1 VNRVSLLAPLVAT
14 LACGSNPSVI
24 PAGDFSG
31 PTGLAIAPVIDR
43 DLLFVANQ
51 GSNELRAIML
61 CTAPAGA
68 PTTCPDRE
76 DQQLLPAPIRLVSG
90 SIAAGKRPLRLA
102 GARLSAGGVPHGA
115 VLVAGL
121 DTDPKASPP
130 KDALRVI
137 DAADLFAASQNRIKA
152 KEPNYVDLPDP
163 PIDVVAADAQ
173 GTSVTAVAATQPPA
187 GGPGTLTVLTVTVD
201 GDSGL
206 AIGTATRQCA
216 LDFVPARLAVVPGD
230 TALQRVYVADGTP
243 GGTPGGIGDGA
254 VEVSV
259 PDIPAIAASP
269 IVPAPPCPVT
279 RRLPASDP
287 ADSPRLARPLRSLA
301 LNPTFTNPTDGA
313 QVGPGSLLLGVT
325 SEDEALCTDHAALT
339 CPADLPVAAGAI
351 CVDHGTRS
359 CGRGRLVLIST
370 NVGGQSALLPAPPTP
385 LTASGAPPMVPL
397 SPPTPAREVAF
408 AVTGLRL
415 FASGNV
421 PTLVQ
426 PPVVGLVST
435 EDGTTYFL
443 DVVNRRFFNDSR
455 DTGGLPPL
463 PQLNLP
469 SPQSGTGP
477 TLKPAAAAGGA
488 STQFAGWVNPGVTRS
503 AQWKVVWHSTMP
515 RLESLS
521 GNLSRAPGS
530 PTVAFQLPPGKSLAP
545 WTSAPELQLGAGDFV
560 RVLSYSGSNTC
571 AALGTVPVSVDVPI
585 AAIDPNGVGM
595 QLQPIAGFD
604 PGPECFASGVVGAVV
619 EVHAGSTAAGAWMVF
634 EGLDA
639 LGRMPTGVQFVILG
653 PRFDYPFNPP
663 DPLHPPPP
671 PPARDVVVS
680 FTVTGN
686 EPTTAGSFFS
696 FTVQPILNGTPI
708 TDGQAITGIRDNST
722 TGLAG
727 FAGPIVVYSSPR
739 RPDPNFFT
747 ALTGANSLLRATPS
761 QFGLPN
767 TESVKFFY

>member
-1 VNRVSLLAPLVAT
+1 MNRVSLLAPLVAT

-76 DQQLLPAPIRLVSG
+76 DQQLLPAPIRLVPG

-287 ADSPRLARPLRSLA
+287 ADRRWRPARS
-301 LNPTFTNPTDGA
+301 
-313 QVGPGSLLLGVT
+313 S
-325 SEDEALCTDHAALT
+325 
-339 CPADLPVAAGAI
+339 
-351 CVDHGTRS
+351 
-359 CGRGRLVLIST
+359 
-370 NVGGQSALLPAPPTP
+370 SALRRKTKRSAPT
-385 LTASGAPPMVPL
+385 TRRKRARRTST
-397 SPPTPAREVAF
+397 SPPGPSAWT
-408 AVTGLRL
+408 
-415 FASGNV
+415 
-421 PTLVQ
+421 
-426 PPVVGLVST
+426 T
-435 EDGTTYFL
+435 EPG
-443 DVVNRRFFNDSR
+443 
-455 DTGGLPPL
+455 
-463 PQLNLP
+463 
-469 SPQSGTGP
+469 
-477 TLKPAAAAGGA
+477 AAEG
-488 STQFAGWVNPGVTRS
+488 AGWS
-503 AQWKVVWHSTMP
+503 S
-515 RLESLS
+515 
-521 GNLSRAPGS
+521 
-530 PTVAFQLPPGKSLAP
+530 
-545 WTSAPELQLGAGDFV
+545 SAPMSV
-560 RVLSYSGSNTC
+560 GS
-571 AALGTVPVSVDVPI
+571 
-585 AAIDPNGVGM
+585 
-595 QLQPIAGFD
+595 
-604 PGPECFASGVVGAVV
+604 
-619 EVHAGSTAAGAWMVF
+619 
-634 EGLDA
+634 
-639 LGRMPTGVQFVILG
+639 
-653 PRFDYPFNPP
+653 
-663 DPLHPPPP
+663 
-671 PPARDVVVS
+671 
-680 FTVTGN
+680 
-686 EPTTAGSFFS
+686 
-696 FTVQPILNGTPI
+696 
-708 TDGQAITGIRDNST
+708 
-722 TGLAG
+722 
-727 FAGPIVVYSSPR
+727 R
-739 RPDPNFFT
+739 RCC
-747 ALTGANSLLRATPS
+747 RRRRRR
-761 QFGLPN
+761 
-767 TESVKFFY
+767 